1 MDALRKNGFTP
12 WMLARGLKSYEDGRV
27 TRILQQGN
35 TICATVKGTEE
46 YNTEVDLPGGMLTF
60 ARCTCP
66 YAAQENCK
74 HMAAL
79 LYAVDA
85 GEFTFTDEM
94 PEKMTFTLLN
104 GSTSKST
111 GWMPS
116 IAFPKPCSARN

>member
-1 MDALRKNGFTP
+1 M
-12 WMLARGLKSYEDGRV
+12 

-35 TICATVKGTEE
+35 TICATVKGTDE

-66 YAAQENCK
+66 YAAQANCK

-85 GEFTFTDEM
+85 GEYTFTDEM
-94 PEKMTFTLLN
+94 PERNDFHVIERVNVKEHWFDAVD
-104 GSTSKST
+104 
-111 GWMPS
+111 
-116 IAFPKPCSARN
+116 AFPKPCSARN